1 MLVFEI
7 GDDMPNIKLK
17 DVSKYFG
24 RVKALA
30 HVDLE
35 IHEGEYMVLLGPS
48 GCGKTT
54 LLKIIA
60 GILKP
65 STGSV
70 SIAGKDVTSL
80 PPEDR
85 DIGFLFQNY
94 ALFPHMSALDN
105 AAYGP
110 IARGENTDKA
120 RRKAAEMLE
129 LVHLKGREG
138 ALPRELSG
146 GMQQRLAMA
155 RALTTGSKLMF
166 LDEPTNALDAHIR
179 AELRVEL
186 RRLAKKLKLTVI
198 HVTHDQEE
206 AMALADKIVIMKNGG
221 VLQTGAP
228 YDVYHK
234 PSSPFVAS
242 FLGEANFLRVKFTTG
257 RANILGQK
265 IRAKLNGEYIAV
277 IRPENL
283 RFGHKGAKVEI
294 TNSRSFGPFY
304 KYDVDCDGVRLQVR
318 TTHRY
323 EHTDRLTFN
332 PKNVLFFK
340 EPEEGLEKSLGIE

>member
-1 MLVFEI
+1 
-7 GDDMPNIKLK
+7 MPNIKVK
-17 DVSKYFG
+17 GVSKYFG
-24 RVKALA
+24 AVRALERVS
-30 HVDLE
+30 LE
-35 IHEGEYMVLLGPS
+35 IREGQYTVLLGPS

-60 GILKP
+60 GIITP
-65 STGSV
+65 SAGSIH
-70 SIAGKDVTSL
+70 IAGKDVTLL

-85 DIGFLFQNY
+85 GIGFLFQNY
-94 ALFPHMSALDN
+94 ALFPHLSALDN

-110 IARGENTDKA
+110 IARGGNPDKA
-120 RRKAAEMLE
+120 RRVAAGMLE

-155 RALTTGSKLMF
+155 RALATGSKLLF

-179 AELRVEL
+179 VEL
-186 RRLAKKLKLTVI
+186 RTELRRMAKKLGLTVI

-206 AMALADKIVIMKNGG
+206 AMALADRIVIMKNGQI
-221 VLQTGAP
+221 LQAGNP

-234 PSSPFVAS
+234 PSSPFVAG
-242 FLGEANFLRVKFTTG
+242 FLGEANFLRVKFSG
-257 RANILGQK
+257 GSASLLGQK
-265 IRAKLNGEYIAV
+265 LRAALNGEYVAV

-283 RFGHKGAKVEI
+283 RFTAKGAQAQVAS
-294 TNSRSFGPFY
+294 SRSYGPFY
-304 KYDVDCDGVRLQVR
+304 KHEVDCGGVRLQVR

-323 EHTDRLTFN
+323 EQTGRISFS
-332 PKNVLFFK
+332 PKNVLYFR
-340 EPEEGLEKSLGIE
+340 EPEEGLEKALGIE